1 MNRTHL
7 SLGFLG
13 LLVLAGC
20 DTPGIKSKV
29 KSPNQIAQQP
39 IGEATTTSAN
49 VDPNAVKAQR
59 PAVYSPNLSV
69 SDLIAQACGITP
81 RGSAKTTTPSFDFD
95 SAALSPEDR
104 EILAEVAKC
113 LTTGPLQGKTAG
125 LIGRADARGEDEYN
139 MTLGAHRADAVKR
152 YLIDLGV
159 GRDRLRASSRGELDA
174 TGKDEAGYAQDRR
187 VDIELL

>member
-1 MNRTHL
+1 MKRVHFC
-7 SLGFLG
+7 LGFLG
-13 LLVLAGC
+13 LFLLAGC

-49 VDPNAVKAQR
+49 MDPNAIKAQK
-59 PAVYSPNLSV
+59 PAVFSPNLSV
-69 SDLIAQACGITP
+69 SDLIAQACGIQP
-81 RGSAKTTTPSFDFD
+81 RGNTKATTPSFDFD
-95 SAALSPEDR
+95 SSVLSPEDR

-113 LTTGPLQGKTAG
+113 LTTGALKGKNAG

-159 GRDRLRASSRGELDA
+159 GKDRLRASSRGELDA